1 MGSLCLF
8 KCLLID
14 SIFDSSCNFITE
26 LLSDLVLIYFIH
38 FIIDFIIMLMLL
50 RFLGYHKR
58 IVLLTITVGI
68 ALHDISHIKCS
79 LMCDPVIQYQ
89 QLLSHCLC
97 TGFFYFLYRFITFFC
112 NSTGIVLNTKLISI
126 IEVLD
131 HSHEIVKR
139 IGSTSYLIYSITCE
153 NKHLSQNTQTI
164 LFIIIITEEK
174 RLLYTK

>member
-1 MGSLCLF
+1 
-8 KCLLID
+8 
-14 SIFDSSCNFITE
+14 
-26 LLSDLVLIYFIH
+26 
-38 FIIDFIIMLMLL
+38 MLMLL
-50 RFLGYHKR
+50 RILGYHKR